1 MITSEIAA
9 RWRPEWLLDD
19 DVRYLNHGSFG
30 PSPRPV
36 IEAAEHWTRELE
48 RQPMNF
54 YLRRM
59 EVALE
64 EATESLARFL
74 GTGREGLILTDNATS
89 AMNVVASSL
98 NLGPD
103 DEVLINDHEYG
114 AVARI
119 WRRSVQPSGARVV
132 NVELPDPLTDDDAV
146 IESLFRGVT
155 PRTRLIVVSHVT
167 SPTAVIL
174 PVNEICRRARKL
186 NIPVCIDGPHAIA
199 MLPVDL
205 KRLDCDFYAASCHKW
220 LCGPFGSGFLYV
232 HPHQRKRLQPTV
244 VSWGG
249 SIGGYQPSW
258 KDEFNWIGT
267 RNPASFLG
275 VTAAINFLQQ
285 PARVLPSASTA
296 LEEYRQHARLLLD
309 FAEQRMTAVTNLPPF
324 ADRSHWCGSMAAF
337 HLPRV
342 AEPPKFGER
351 DPLQNALWDRFHI
364 EIPIVHW
371 RGQRFVRVSS
381 HLYNSPAEIEVLADA
396 LRTLL

>member
-1 MITSEIAA
+1 MMNAEIAA

-30 PSPRPV
+30 PSPRCV
-36 IEAAEHWTRELE
+36 IEATEHWTRELE
-48 RQPMNF
+48 RQPMHF

-59 EVALE
+59 EELLDQASE
-64 EATESLARFL
+64 RLARFL
-74 GTGREGLILTDNATS
+74 GVGREGLIFSDNATT

-98 NLGPD
+98 NLNAD
-103 DEVLINDHEYG
+103 DEVLVNDHEYG
-114 AVARI
+114 AVTRL
-119 WRRSVQPSGARVV
+119 WRRYAQPSKAHVV
-132 NVELPDPLTDDDAV
+132 TVDLPDPLTDDEAV
-146 IESLFRGVT
+146 VEAIMSKVT
-155 PRTRLIVVSHVT
+155 HLTRLIVVSHVT

-174 PVNEICRRARKL
+174 PIAEICRRARQL
-186 NIPVCIDGPHAIA
+186 NVPVCIDGPHAIA

-205 KRLDCDFYAASCHKW
+205 KRIDCDFYAASCHKW

-232 HPHQRKRLQPTV
+232 HPQQRKRVQPTV

-275 VTAAINFLQQ
+275 VTAAIDFLQQ
-285 PARVLPSASTA
+285 PARVLTSAGSA
-296 LEEYRQHARLLLD
+296 LEEYRQHARSLLD
-309 FAEQRMTAVTNLPPF
+309 FAEQRITALTNLPPF
-324 ADRSHWCGSMAAF
+324 ADRGHWCGSMAAF

-342 AEPPKFGER
+342 SEPPKFGER
-351 DPLQNALWDRFHI
+351 DPIQNALWDRFRI

-371 RGQRFVRVSS
+371 RGHRFVRVSS
-381 HLYNSPAEIEVLADA
+381 HLYNSPAEVEVLADA
-396 LRTLL
+396 LRQLL